1 MNKVPDIKPLSEAL
15 SEPLVKAYKVGGY
28 GLVFVF
34 AGTMLLLVALFFGEG
49 ILRYFVGVL
58 GALMILAV
66 LGLFYFQDIKK
77 LVDVNENIQKNQEL
91 IDTVQETAI
100 QVTDLAYTL
109 QALAF
114 KNADE
119 IATVLTQVRSRVKD
133 VAAIPLLSNI
143 PGVEQIGK
151 IVDNRYV
158 VKAEDLSKS
167 IVATTA
173 TTKTVIED
181 VKTALIQSNPTQLK
195 KYLDNLKR
203 MDIAAKKLLEK

>member
-77 LVDVNENIQKNQEL
+77 LVDANKNIQKNQEL

-100 QVTDLAYTL
+100 QMTDLAYTL

-181 VKTALIQSNPTQLK
+181 VKTALIQSNPIQLK
-195 KYLDNLKR
+195 KYLDSLKR

>member
-1 MNKVPDIKPLSEAL
+1 MNKVPDMKPLSEAL

-49 ILRYFVGVL
+49 ILRYFVGML

-77 LVDVNENIQKNQEL
+77 LVDVNRNIQKNQEL
-91 IDTVQETAI
+91 INTVQETAI
-100 QVTDLAYTL
+100 QMTDLAYTL

-119 IATVLTQVRSRVKD
+119 LATALTQVRSSAKD
-133 VAAIPLLSNI
+133 ITAIPLLSNI
-143 PGVEQIGK
+143 PGVEQISK
-151 IVDNRYV
+151 IADNCYV

-167 IVATTA
+167 IVSTTA
-173 TTKTVIED
+173 TAKTVIED
-181 VKTALIQSNPTQLK
+181 VKTALVQSDPTQLK
-195 KYLDNLKR
+195 KYLDRLKR
-203 MDIAAKKLLEK
+203 MDLEAKRLLEK

>member
-77 LVDVNENIQKNQEL
+77 LVDANKNIQKNQEL

-100 QVTDLAYTL
+100 QMTDLAYTL

-158 VKAEDLSKS
+158 VKVEDLSKS

-181 VKTALIQSNPTQLK
+181 VKTALIQSNPIQLK
-195 KYLDNLKR
+195 KYLDSLKR